1 MHIHTQMHAYVHA
14 PRTRARAHQAENDKY
29 REKLSRLMQQ
39 KIDGLQE
46 TEDLKAEIQV
56 ARSHMKTHPKC
67 KCAEMRVRGRVWVIQ
82 CIHKMAAC
90 TETCYHAHEQ
100 GAHTSTPTQAGQS
113 PKCPSHILSPNVTG
127 RPCAAVRP
135 AIKLRNFSS
144 AQCV

>member
-1 MHIHTQMHAYVHA
+1 
-14 PRTRARAHQAENDKY
+14 
-29 REKLSRLMQQ
+29 
-39 KIDGLQE
+39 
-46 TEDLKAEIQV
+46 
-56 ARSHMKTHPKC
+56 MKTHPKC
-67 KCAEMRVRGRVWVIQ
+67 KCAEMRVRERVWVIQ